1 MSLIIATLLAL
12 QVPPA
17 TIPFVAMPPADWSML
32 SELAFIRLA
41 PAAPDLS
48 EYVREEVRVGRCV
61 SNDTSIRVDLA
72 VLVGSDGR
80 VRRIVPRAI
89 NCPTVEQYASGIV
102 SRLARSNVVAPP
114 QDRWYRTTVTFSW
127 MP

>member
-1 MSLIIATLLAL
+1 MATLLAL

-17 TIPFVAMPPADWSML
+17 TIPFVVMPPADWSTL
-32 SELAFIRLA
+32 AELAFVRLTP
-41 PAAPDLS
+41 PAADLS
-48 EYVREEVRVGRCV
+48 DFVREEVRAGRCV

-102 SRLARSNVVAPP
+102 SRLARSNVAAPP
-114 QDRWYRTTVTFSW
+114 HDSWYRTTVTFSW

>member
-1 MSLIIATLLAL
+1 MTFIVAMLLTIQAPSAT
-12 QVPPA
+12 V
-17 TIPFVAMPPADWSML
+17 PFVAMPPADWSTL
-32 SELAFIRLA
+32 AELAFIRLTP
-41 PAAPDLS
+41 PAADLS
-48 EYVREEVRVGRCV
+48 DYVHEEVRAGRCV

-102 SRLARSNVVAPP
+102 SRLARRNVVTPS
-114 QDRWYRTTVTFSW
+114 QDSWYRTTVTFSW

>member
-1 MSLIIATLLAL
+1 MSLIPALLMAL
-12 QVPPA
+12 QATPA
-17 TIPFVAMPPADWSML
+17 TIPFVAMPPADWSTL
-32 SELAFIRLA
+32 TELAFVRPTP
-41 PAAPDLS
+41 PAADLS
-48 EYVREEVRVGRCV
+48 DYVREEVRVGRCV

-72 VLVGSDGR
+72 VLVGNDGR

-114 QDRWYRTTVTFSW
+114 HDRWFRTTVTFSW